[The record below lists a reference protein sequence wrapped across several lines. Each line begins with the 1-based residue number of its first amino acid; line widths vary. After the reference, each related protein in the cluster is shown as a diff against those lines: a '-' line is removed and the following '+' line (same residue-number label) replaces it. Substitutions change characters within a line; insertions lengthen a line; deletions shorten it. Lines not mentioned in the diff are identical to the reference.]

1 MLENNPMGSIKDIP
15 NEQANITIKP
25 FTNAITFNDKG
36 EVYLTPLQQEI
47 IGKMKF
53 KDGHIFLNGKADE
66 LTDIEVQNLST
77 KEYINELDMTLLRM
91 FYTIVLNEFEK
102 NDFNQINSN
111 IVIYVPDL
119 LRALDIKGNQSKEQ
133 IGAFI
138 NGINKFKNLIG
149 VIKTQNARRKRTYT
163 SYYALLNFN
172 YYDDTKNTFSFN
184 APFLEYVVRSVYMQS
199 IKKDAK
205 GLPILDKNGKP
216 KRNPCHSYLI
226 KSEIAKE
233 RNYAAVENVNIIVT
247 TIEQAGGTGA
257 HLSAATIVERN
268 AQLLKQLEDNDP
280 KNRQRV
286 LDRTFKKT
294 WELLHTMT
302 LLEEKYIDLKLP
314 DPKDKNNYPKLKNL
328 KSYVFNFTHKG
339 KRKKQ

>member
-1 MLENNPMGSIKDIP
+1 MLENNSMDSIKDIP

-119 LRALDIKGNQSKEQ
+119 LRALDIKENQSKEQ

-149 VIKTQNARRKRTYT
+149 VIKTQNAKRKRTYT

-233 RNYAAVENVNIIVT
+233 RNYSAVENVNIIVT
-247 TIEQAGGTGA
+247 TIEQAGGTNA
-257 HLSAATIVERN
+257 HLKARTIIERN
-268 AQLLKQLEDNDP
+268 AQLMKQLEDSSSKYRN
-280 KNRQRV
+280 QI
-286 LDRTFKKT
+286 LARTFKKT

-302 LLEEKYIDLKLP
+302 RLEEVYPNIKLP
-314 DPKDKNNYPKLKNL
+314 DPNDKNNYPKMKTLDTDV
-328 KSYVFNFTHKG
+328 YEFPHD
-339 KRKKQ
+339 KKVTAK